1 MLRSRKIKTHRPGGK
16 DRFCNPPI
24 KIACAVS
31 IICTHISSSCT
42 DKLEI
47 RKSCLP
53 GIQHLSPHH
62 FISSCRSSDATT
74 GDIQPRNATGQLG
87 LSRSRAR
94 GPPAAC
100 AGRGA
105 RKAGRRRRGVSL
117 SLSRRP
123 RRAHV
128 RCGPP
133 REQPRGPVS
142 RTELSAIFSPAHLV
156 ASPRL
161 GPGRAKLLLRP
172 RRGVCAA
179 HARASVPCS
188 TSTGMSTVRV
198 PAACYSGD

>member
-1 MLRSRKIKTHRPGGK
+1 MLRSRKIKTHLPGGK

-31 IICTHISSSCT
+31 IICTHIFFLLVRINSRYAN
-42 DKLEI
+42 LAYQAF
-47 RKSCLP
+47 
-53 GIQHLSPHH
+53 QHLSPHH
-62 FISSCRSSDATT
+62 FISSCRSSDATI

-161 GPGRAKLLLRP
+161 GPGRASCCCARGGEFVPRTHGLLFRALPLWVCFCHDRP
-172 RRGVCAA
+172 
-179 HARASVPCS
+179 
-188 TSTGMSTVRV
+188 
-198 PAACYSGD
+198 